1 MARKSN
7 KPPRKA
13 SASVDYEVGY
23 GKPPLETRFKK
34 GVSGNGRGRPKRD
47 RTVNEV
53 IEKVLAR
60 RVLGNVDGK
69 TTSLPADEAII
80 TRIVQLALNGD
91 IKAAKLVLERMERV
105 DAERLER
112 VEGPGYGVLMVPSP
126 CDPLEWELMTLL
138 EVKKYPIMGPPD
150 EERIKEL
157 REEIR
162 KSKEEKGP

>member
-1 MARKSN
+1 MAGKS
-7 KPPRKA
+7 KKQPRKA

-34 GVSGNGRGRPKRD
+34 GVSGNGKGRPKRD
-47 RTVNEV
+47 KTVHEV

-80 TRIVQLALNGD
+80 TRIVQLALTGD
-91 IKAAKLVLERMERV
+91 IKAAKLVLERMERI
-105 DAERLER
+105 DAGRLER
-112 VEGPGYGVLMVPSP
+112 VEGPGYGILMVPSP

-138 EVKKYPIMGPPD
+138 EKKKHPIMGPVTD
-150 EERIKEL
+150 EEIEEIKE
-157 REEIR
+157 RIR
-162 KSKEEKGP
+162 KSKEEKSP